1 MVTRINNDL
10 RKLNDGRNHLAS
22 AGTNKIRQ
30 GMRSLFVKDAIKS
43 HKPLS
48 KSHQDASQ
56 EDLKAIILLCLW
68 TSDIKLGQFAFF
80 LGSLYQLSGRVAE
93 ASVVPFKDVKM
104 YQPDE
109 FRGPIPTE
117 TDKIAQVFLW
127 RTKTTSSQDLSVFND
142 RDSFIMDWYFL
153 MAYSMLMAEETSNQ
167 LFPDF
172 ARKGQKSMEHEVGG
186 DGNDDE
192 NLEGDHA
199 PTHQSPQ
206 RKKKT
211 RESVSRYFSET
222 FNKVIKMYDIL
233 RCKAGHY
240 QEQERPKAVKSSFVH
255 DSCVTLNELVTAHS
269 PKQCAVNTALEDPIL
284 STILICLRAGWIMKA
299 VHTVFDYVGYNK
311 NHDRKVARSLAMW
324 RVCGPDDGH
333 SGAGQPPSIR
343 ALKSG
348 PGEFEKA
355 DLVMS
360 CLFLDYENIEGAN
373 NKDLQDVLFAT
384 VLKDLENYLALLK
397 EHPDTVFGETD
408 DECFKNHHFLQKL
421 LQGAI
426 NAGIENPM
434 ETLLEWG
441 RLIDIDFHWHN
452 FMFVSKESLMRVLPP
467 DELGRT
473 FEADSRS
480 FFDHF
485 DRSSRAM
492 DQIHR
497 DCLLTNIKL
506 DDLKKIEQ
514 EELEVCKEEI
524 HNQTI
529 IIKQQK
535 QIIHLLQGMGGRA
548 QGLTFNSSVFEA
560 PVATATNNTS
570 QSTKVISL
578 SPERHRRN

>member
-80 LGSLYQLSGRVAE
+80 LGSLYQLYGRVAE

-127 RTKTTSSQDLSVFND
+127 RTETTSNQDLSVFND

-222 FNKVIKMYDIL
+222 FNKVIKMYDL
-233 RCKAGHY
+233 LQRKAGHY
-240 QEQERPKAVKSSFVH
+240 QEQEQPRAVKSSFVH
-255 DSCVTLNELVTAHS
+255 DSCVT
-269 PKQCAVNTALEDPIL
+269 
-284 STILICLRAGWIMKA
+284 
-299 VHTVFDYVGYNK
+299 
-311 NHDRKVARSLAMW
+311 
-324 RVCGPDDGH
+324 
-333 SGAGQPPSIR
+333 
-343 ALKSG
+343 
-348 PGEFEKA
+348 
-355 DLVMS
+355 
-360 CLFLDYENIEGAN
+360 
-373 NKDLQDVLFAT
+373 
-384 VLKDLENYLALLK
+384 
-397 EHPDTVFGETD
+397 
-408 DECFKNHHFLQKL
+408 
-421 LQGAI
+421 
-426 NAGIENPM
+426 
-434 ETLLEWG
+434 
-441 RLIDIDFHWHN
+441 
-452 FMFVSKESLMRVLPP
+452 
-467 DELGRT
+467 
-473 FEADSRS
+473 
-480 FFDHF
+480 
-485 DRSSRAM
+485 
-492 DQIHR
+492 
-497 DCLLTNIKL
+497 
-506 DDLKKIEQ
+506 
-514 EELEVCKEEI
+514 
-524 HNQTI
+524 
-529 IIKQQK
+529 
-535 QIIHLLQGMGGRA
+535 
-548 QGLTFNSSVFEA
+548 
-560 PVATATNNTS
+560 
-570 QSTKVISL
+570 
-578 SPERHRRN
+578 